1 MMRDKG
7 GMSVDFAFRFRR
19 LSLLSKVALVLGY
32 VMLIVVAATCL
43 IPLIWMIATS
53 FKEYSKVFIYPPEFI
68 PNPVTL
74 ESYIKLFTVVPFLNY
89 LINTIFIAT
98 TVTVSQVLFS
108 SLAAYSFA
116 RLEWRGRDVIF
127 LAYLGTMMIPSQVTL
142 ISQYVIISRFRMV
155 DTYAALIVPVMFG
168 SAFGTF
174 LLRQFFMTLPKDLED
189 AARIDGCGKLRI
201 YGQIIIPLSKPAVVT
216 LAIFVFLWQW
226 NDMMWPMIVINSM
239 YRRPLALGI
248 TMLAESR
255 YSTDWAVLMAGATV
269 CVGPVIVLYMSA
281 QRFFIEGIAMTG
293 MK

>member
-1 MMRDKG
+1 VGK
-7 GMSVDFAFRFRR
+7 
-19 LSLLSKVALVLGY
+19 LVLALGY
-32 VMLIVVAATCL
+32 IVLLFVAATCL
-43 IPLIWMIATS
+43 IPLVWMMATS
-53 FKEYSKVFIYPPEFI
+53 LKEYSKVFTYPPEFI
-68 PNPVTL
+68 PNPVTFAN
-74 ESYIKLFTVVPFLNY
+74 YQKLFTVVPFLNY
-89 LINTIFIAT
+89 MINTIFVAS

-116 RLEWRGRDVIF
+116 RLEWRGRDAIF
-127 LAYLGTMMIPSQVTL
+127 MAYLGTMMIPGQVTL

-174 LLRQFFMTLPKDLED
+174 LLRQFFMTLPKELED

-201 YGQIIIPLSKPAVVT
+201 YGQIVLPLSKPAVVT

-239 YRRPLALGI
+239 HMRPLALGV
-248 TMLAESR
+248 TMLASSKF
-255 YSTDWAVLMAGATV
+255 STDWAVLMAGATV
-269 CVGPVIVLYMSA
+269 CVSPVIILYMSA
-281 QRFFIEGIAMTG
+281 QRFFIEGIAMSG